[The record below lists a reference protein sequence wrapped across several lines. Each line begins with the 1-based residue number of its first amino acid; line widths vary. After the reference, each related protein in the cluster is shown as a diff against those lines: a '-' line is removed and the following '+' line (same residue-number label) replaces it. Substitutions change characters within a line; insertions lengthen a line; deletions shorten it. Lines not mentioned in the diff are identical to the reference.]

1 MNFDDGGESKE
12 PEGDTT
18 SDGGDEPPLSAC
30 ANCGCGEGGVLN
42 G

>member
-1 MNFDDGGESKE
+1 MNFDDGGESK

-18 SDGGDEPPLSAC
+18 SDGGDSPPLNAC
-30 ANCGCGEGGVLN
+30 GNCGCGEGGVLN